1 MLLLSLKRSN
11 APLKKFQILVKYSTL
26 PKQAAGKFTSNKLI
40 TEPSNTKNN
49 INEVQRTLVYIGPFA
64 ETMKRYKMTASFFGI
79 CGIIAVPGLIS
90 TGQAPMLSVA
100 LAGISAISPAIFV
113 HFYTRGYVTKLI
125 VYDDIKKVERERKRP
140 KEMKDKFIGLETIS
154 FWGRFK
160 EENMWLSQL
169 KYKSTT
175 KGLVWQQNTGSKHIF
190 TLEREIIEADPYLNA
205 LSKRI
210 QRKQV

>member
-100 LAGISAISPAIFV
+100 L
-113 HFYTRGYVTKLI
+113 
-125 VYDDIKKVERERKRP
+125 
-140 KEMKDKFIGLETIS
+140 ETIS